1 MSVKER
7 IRMCRLI
14 DQMERHIEYSEKLGL
29 ENQSTFCGERSLKQ
43 ISRGQPRNKGHSKQT
58 I

>member
-14 DQMERHIEYSEKLGL
+14 DQMESHKEYSEKLGL
-29 ENQSTFCGERSLKQ
+29 ENQSAFCGERIYDASGNLNRWKNVQ
-43 ISRGQPRNKGHSKQT
+43 ERG
-58 I
+58 